1 MGDYVDADGYYD
13 SIDAMVHKGSGTM
26 TGRALRYV
34 HDNMF
39 KDSRTGVARI
49 IVVIT
54 DGNAQDD
61 VVEISEVM
69 KKENIFISVVGVGKV
84 DRNHIGDIASKI
96 RQCREITCT
105 AAATVLDLVFVV
117 DSSSSIGEENF
128 SLIRDFL
135 IDSVSNFTIGINDVR
150 VGLMHYSKVS

>member
-1 MGDYVDADGYYD
+1 MG
-13 SIDAMVHKGSGTM
+13 VHKGSGTM

-69 KKENIFISVVGVGKV
+69 KKENVFISVVGVGKV
-84 DRNHIGDIASKI
+84 DRNHIGDIASKPTVDFVTYIASQI

-105 AAATVLDLVFVV
+105 TAATVLDLVFVV

>member
-1 MGDYVDADGYYD
+1 MDADGYYD

-84 DRNHIGDIASKI
+84 DRNHIGDIASKPTVDFVTYIDMYSSLKARTNHIASQI
-96 RQCREITCT
+96 RQCRVS
-105 AAATVLDLVFVV
+105 ARARVFR
-117 DSSSSIGEENF
+117 DGELRRKF
-128 SLIRDFL
+128 HD
-135 IDSVSNFTIGINDVR
+135 
-150 VGLMHYSKVS
+150 